1 MVSGKQIQVWQ
12 SDGVLHIESRYKD
25 DPRFTLEQEK
35 ALYEIAENMLIVNRL
50 RERRKRYNEKRKK
63 ERQEDDGKEN
73 R

>member
-12 SDGVLHIESRYKD
+12 SDGVLHIESRYQD

-63 ERQEDDGKEN
+63 RKGGKNEN

>member
-12 SDGVLHIESRYKD
+12 SDGVLHIESRYQD

-63 ERQEDDGKEN
+63 ERREE
-73 R
+73 